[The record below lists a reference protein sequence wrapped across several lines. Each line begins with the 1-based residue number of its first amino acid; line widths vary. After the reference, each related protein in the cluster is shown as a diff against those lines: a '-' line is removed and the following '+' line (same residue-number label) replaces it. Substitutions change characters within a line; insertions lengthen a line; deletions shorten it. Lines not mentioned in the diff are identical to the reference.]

1 VKHHFHTPYTYFW
14 CIALVKGR
22 DLYIAKHS
30 VLAASLKMPVYLQ
43 GGTVNSKVKS
53 APGHTMKARGGS
65 GVIAPLLLNLNTKC
79 TSGQLDALAA
89 FLQGRKPMVPSK

>member
-1 VKHHFHTPYTYFW
+1 LPRSR
-14 CIALVKGR
+14 GR

-43 GGTVNSKVKS
+43 RGTVNTKDKS
-53 APGHTMKARGGS
+53 APGHTMKTHGGS
-65 GVIAPLLLNLNTKC
+65 GVIAPLILNLSMKC
-79 TSGQLDALAA
+79 TSDQLHTLGA